1 MKNIADLLCEKIIQK
16 KSPIVVGLDPA
27 VSRIPDCYFGTEVKN
42 PFEIIANAI
51 VRINKDVIDVVS
63 DLVPAVKPQIAF
75 YEKYGSYGVR
85 AFEQTVM
92 YARSKGLIVIE
103 DAKRNDIGNTA
114 RAYADGHLGLVE
126 LHDGELVPS
135 YNVDFLT
142 VTPFLGSESL
152 KPFVEACIAHN
163 KGVFVLA
170 RTSNPTGGEVQ
181 EAKLISGETVCESIG
196 KFVAICA
203 ERFRGEMGYSS
214 IGAVV
219 GATYPEEAAQ
229 LRRTMPHSI
238 FLVPGYGAQ
247 GANAEDVVS
256 SFNSDGLGA
265 VINSSRNILYAYE
278 KFYSKHGCTRL
289 DYMDSV
295 KKATLEMQNSIYSAL
310 KQKYSNMLY

>member
-1 MKNIADLLCEKIIQK
+1 MKNIADLLCEKTIQK
-16 KSPIVVGLDPA
+16 RSPIVVGLDPT
-27 VSRIPDCYFGTEVKN
+27 VSRIPDCYFSTEAKH
-42 PFEIIANAI
+42 PFEIVANAI
-51 VRINKDVIDVVS
+51 VSFNKDVIDVVS
-63 DLVPAVKPQIAF
+63 DLVPAVKPQMAF
-75 YEKYGSYGVR
+75 YEKYGSYGVC

-92 YARSKGLIVIE
+92 YAKSKGLIVIE

-114 RAYADGHLGLVE
+114 RAYANGHLGLVE
-126 LHDGELVPS
+126 LHNGELVPS
-135 YNVDFLT
+135 YDVDFLT
-142 VTPFLGSESL
+142 VTPYLGSESL
-152 KPFVEACIAHN
+152 NPFIETCVTYN

-170 RTSNPTGGEVQ
+170 RTSNPTGGEIQ
-181 EAKLISGETVCESIG
+181 EAKLASGETVSESIG
-196 KFVAICA
+196 RFVATCA
-203 ERFRGEMGYSS
+203 EKFKGEMGYSS

-247 GANAEDVVS
+247 GANEKDIVS

-265 VINSSRNILYAYE
+265 VVNSSRNILYAYE
-278 KFYSKHGCTRL
+278 KHHSKQNCTRT

-310 KQKYSNMLY
+310 KQEYSTMLY